1 MVCAGGMHKHSQ
13 AVRLMFM
20 WRSCPR
26 YIIHGLPCW
35 RQQYTAELLLTQV
48 RGRYSLQGVAQ
59 DCGQEA
65 LSCQCNEPHPAT
77 TREEQQLPLIH
88 SLLPREAKPGCCSA
102 RDSST
107 YSCWSVQSSP
117 LRLM

>member
-1 MVCAGGMHKHSQ
+1 MGCHAGGSSI
-13 AVRLMFM
+13 L
-20 WRSCPR
+20 RS
-26 YIIHGLPCW
+26 
-35 RQQYTAELLLTQV
+35 TLLLTQV
-48 RGRYSLQGVAQ
+48 RGQYSLQCVGQ
-59 DCGQEA
+59 DSRQEA

-88 SLLPREAKPGCCSA
+88 SRLPREEPGCSA